1 MGQQRGTQVQAGLT
15 LERMG
20 LWPPRD
26 GGSSQEPGKGTPEP
40 REPGCKK
47 ATLAAMG
54 TALVVETT
62 TLGET
67 PASTV
72 SWRQVGAESFVQGTP
87 GAPDPQATMSASR
100 LNVEEAPSPSSHVI
114 RHQNQVAD

>member
-1 MGQQRGTQVQAGLT
+1 MQGAG
-15 LERMG
+15 RSDPG
-20 LWPPRD
+20 KDGPVA

-62 TLGET
+62 LGET

-72 SWRQVGAESFVQGTP
+72 SWRQVGAESFIQGTP
-87 GAPDPQATMSASR
+87 GAPDPQKATMSASR
-100 LNVEEAPSPSSHVI
+100 LNMEEAPSPSSHVI
-114 RHQNQVAD
+114 RHQNQVTD